1 VSIEG
6 KPTDVD
12 LEQENSR
19 LAEGLKSC
27 RTVVSNYRALIAGD
41 GEATSGPHQQS
52 AKGKRPRGQQTD
64 G

>member
-41 GEATSGPHQQS
+41 GEAPSGPHQQS
-52 AKGKRPRGQQTD
+52 AKGKRRGQTAAD
-64 G
+64 